1 VTGNVFLIGMNG
13 LPVESQKNLEL
24 LRKMNWTLLPIRFEN
39 GNRAALLFEKG
50 KTGNRVIEDTL
61 QTWK

>member
-1 VTGNVFLIGMNG
+1 MNG